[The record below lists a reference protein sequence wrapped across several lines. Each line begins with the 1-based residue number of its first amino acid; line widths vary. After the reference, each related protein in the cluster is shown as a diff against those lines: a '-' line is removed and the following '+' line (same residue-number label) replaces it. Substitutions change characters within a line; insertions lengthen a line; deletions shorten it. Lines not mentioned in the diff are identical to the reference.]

1 MAYHQQG
8 MDHTSVKAHSAK
20 KLGIPGRPPG
30 FTRLAL
36 SCCIVSCLIC
46 VSCSRDLRDS
56 RTHLKVA
63 VLPFLSYGPLF
74 IAAEEGYFAGENLRV
89 EFVKMNR
96 SAQAVPLLIEGQLD
110 VLTGTL
116 TPALLNAIARGARI
130 RLVADKGF
138 LDPDGCDYNALVA
151 QSTLIESGE
160 LDSPAALSGRRIVL
174 EPNEFRGY
182 FVEAFLRQSGLS
194 LHDIRPV
201 DIPDAA
207 MMDAFEQGTI
217 ELAAT
222 AEPWITR
229 LVQTGKVKVW
239 RPAQQVLPGF
249 QVGAIL
255 YGPSILDGNR
265 DAGRRFARAY
275 LRAVRQYNLGKT
287 ERNRAILAK
296 HTGLDPD
303 VLQQACWPS
312 FRGDGRINVRSV
324 LDYEMWA
331 LSKGLLD
338 RVLAQEQFWDPQ
350 FIQDASPG
358 KGARPE

>member
-1 MAYHQQG
+1 MEYTQQG
-8 MDHTSVKAHSAK
+8 WDHTSVTDHPAK
-20 KLGIPGRPPG
+20 NRRILGRPAG
-30 FTRLAL
+30 FARLSLLCCIL
-36 SCCIVSCLIC
+36 SCLVCI
-46 VSCSRDLRDS
+46 SCSRDSRDS

-74 IAAEEGYFAGENLRV
+74 IAAEEGYFAGENLHV

-130 RLVADKGF
+130 RLVADKAF
-138 LDPDGCDYNALVA
+138 LDPGGCDYNALVA
-151 QSTLIESGE
+151 RRTLIESGE
-160 LDSPAALSGRRIVL
+160 LDNPAALRGRRIVL

-182 FVEAFLRQSGLS
+182 FVEALLRQSGLS

-229 LVQTGKVKVW
+229 LVQTGKVKIW
-239 RPAQQVLPGF
+239 RPAQQIVPGF

-255 YGPSILDGNR
+255 YGPSLLDGNR
-265 DAGRRFARAY
+265 EAGRRFMRAY
-275 LRAVRQYNLGKT
+275 LKGVQQYNLGKT
-287 ERNRAILAK
+287 ERNRRILAR

-312 FRGDGRINVRSV
+312 FRGDGRINVGSV

-331 LSKGLLD
+331 LSRGLLD

-358 KGARPE
+358 KGASAE